1 MKRLIA
7 LLSAALMLAL
17 LCLPAAAYDTDY
29 TNYSEPTVKKTLT
42 QAASYEILT
51 DSLIYSKDM
60 DTAFTITGGIVR
72 LMTAYTTLS
81 AMQEGGGSVTDLT
94 DSQLEIALASFLING
109 DGAYG
114 QQLVFAAARTEEDF
128 VALMN
133 SKADALGMKRTN
145 YTNSTGEFDTEQ
157 TSSVSD
163 LLILL
168 QSVYERDLLKSVLGS
183 NLYYTSDK
191 TVSFTRSIPLM
202 DSGNKDA
209 YNKNAVFFICSDN
222 IDTGLVTLSAFCT
235 AAGRQILCVTREGNG
250 NLTSFAA
257 NYVSDINSI
266 AKNALTSYYSA
277 DLNVIGKALVSELS
291 FTLEDNSTVYVAMQT
306 ADGEKTRVTLPLD
319 YGMLVVGSLDECS
332 ITPVSDEL
340 PASAELNTILTRAE
354 LKYKDDVLLK
364 VDLRVIRI
372 VTEDGRQFS
381 ADYVL
386 YDINSGTEQA
396 QRQYKKNDWVIAV
409 GIVIGVAVVSIV
421 IAELLRKKLA

>member
-1 MKRLIA
+1 M
-7 LLSAALMLAL
+7 
-17 LCLPAAAYDTDY
+17 
-29 TNYSEPTVKKTLT
+29 
-42 QAASYEILT
+42 
-51 DSLIYSKDM
+51 
-60 DTAFTITGGIVR
+60 
-72 LMTAYTTLS
+72 
-81 AMQEGGGSVTDLT
+81 
-94 DSQLEIALASFLING
+94 
-109 DGAYG
+109 
-114 QQLVFAAARTEEDF
+114 
-128 VALMN
+128 
-133 SKADALGMKRTN
+133 
-145 YTNSTGEFDTEQ
+145 
-157 TSSVSD
+157 
-163 LLILL
+163 
-168 QSVYERDLLKSVLGS
+168 LGS

-209 YNKNAVFFICSDN
+209 YNENAVFFICSDN